1 MGRIHVIFK
10 KEDIEPNQMKGKIAV
25 VFDVLF
31 ATTTITAALADEA
44 LSVIPVYDAAHAKE
58 KAKSMKEPYLL
69 AGEDQGRKING
80 FHHPLRTYLQPH
92 ITNKHLILSTT
103 NGTVALQRSSQSDHL
118 YASSLLN
125 NPAMAAYL
133 YNHYF
138 EKTILLV
145 CSGSSGRYTM
155 EDFYGVGSLI
165 HYLMS
170 LAEWELSDAAKTA
183 WFFYEGSHPTA
194 VDLLAASRIG
204 SLLMNAG
211 MKRSEIEFAAQEG
224 TFDVIPK
231 YDPKLGQIKEEK
243 HEFY

>member
-44 LSVIPVYDAAHAKE
+44 LSVIPVYDAAHARE
-58 KAKSMKEPYLL
+58 KAKAMKEPFVL

-92 ITNKHLILSTT
+92 IQNKHLILSTT
-103 NGTVALQRSSQSDHL
+103 NGTVALQRSSQSEHL

-125 NPAMAAYL
+125 NSAMADYL

-155 EDFYGVGSLI
+155 EDFYGVGSLV

-183 WFFYEGSHPTA
+183 CFFYEGSHATA
-194 VDLLAASRIG
+194 ADLLAASRIG
-204 SLLMNAG
+204 SLLMSAG
-211 MKRSEIEFAAQEG
+211 MKRAEIEFAAQEG

-231 YDPKLGQIKEEK
+231 YDPNSGQIKEEK
-243 HEFY
+243 HVFY